1 MGISLIFATDGITA
15 PLSGIGR
22 YALEL
27 ATGLAARPQI
37 ERLRCFSFARWVE
50 PPVRGEVQKLD
61 VSAQD
66 RVRAALAANRAAV
79 RIYHLL
85 MPGLSRW
92 QLRGEGGALF
102 HSPNYLLPPFPG
114 RSVATVHDLSHVLYP
129 QFHPAARVDYMNLA
143 FPQTLRRATHLI
155 TDAESVR
162 QELVQRIGWPADR
175 VTAVP
180 LGVDAAFRPR
190 DSAQLEPLMQRLG
203 LRLNE
208 YSLFVGTIEPRKN
221 LDRLLS
227 AYEALPAPLRRNFPL
242 VVAGERGWRSAEV
255 HARIARAESA
265 GWLRYLAF
273 VSQDELPK
281 LYAGARL
288 FVYPSLYEGFGLP
301 VLEAMASGT
310 AVITSNVASLPEVV
324 GTAAC
329 LVDPKDIDQLAHAL
343 QELLQNDEI
352 RANASAAGLAR
363 AASFTW
369 SECVSKTIDVYLK
382 VMD

>member
-1 MGISLIFATDGITA
+1 MD
-15 PLSGIGR
+15 
-22 YALEL
+22 
-27 ATGLAARPQI
+27 
-37 ERLRCFSFARWVE
+37 
-50 PPVRGEVQKLD
+50 
-61 VSAQD
+61 
-66 RVRAALAANRAAV
+66 
-79 RIYHLL
+79 
-85 MPGLSRW
+85 
-92 QLRGEGGALF
+92 
-102 HSPNYLLPPFPG
+102 YL
-114 RSVATVHDLSHVLYP
+114 
-129 QFHPAARVDYMNLA
+129 NLA
-143 FPQTLRRATHLI
+143 FPQSLRRATHLI

-162 QELVQRIGWPADR
+162 QELIQRIGWPADR

-180 LGVDAAFRPR
+180 LGVDVAFRPR
-190 DSAQLEPLMQRLG
+190 DMAQLEPLMQRLG

-221 LDRLLS
+221 VDRLLS
-227 AYEALPAPLRRNFPL
+227 AYEALPAKLRRSFPL
-242 VVAGERGWRSAEV
+242 VLAGERGWRSAEV

-273 VSQDELPK
+273 VPEDELPK

-324 GTAAC
+324 GDAAM

-343 QELLQNDEI
+343 QELLQDDQK
-352 RANASAAGLAR
+352 RANAGAAGLAR

-369 SECVSKTIDVYLK
+369 SECLSKTIDVYLK
-382 VMD
+382 MMGDARTPYRR